1 MRLLFGIC
9 FLLNVLF
16 AQIPQGYYYS
26 TTQLYGVSLKQAL
39 YNIIKNHRVY
49 EYTAD
54 TTDTWDILKDL
65 DRDSLNASN
74 VIEIYTGWSVNA
86 AQEYNNGNGWER
98 EHVWAKVHGGFDV
111 NPPAGTDVHHLRP
124 IDKTINAARNS
135 RWFAE
140 CNEPY
145 VVSGNPSGSYYSS
158 SKWIWKPRDQ
168 DKGDVARMLFYMA
181 VRYEGENGEPDLEL
195 IDYLP
200 VINHD
205 PAPLMAKLSDLL
217 QWHAQDPV
225 DAYERRRN
233 DLIYL
238 KYQHNRNPFI
248 DIPDFAWAIW
258 DAKTTVANTV
268 KTSAIHVYAP
278 LDAEQ
283 WNIEPNALVTGTI
296 SVYSLCGQLLYSNY
310 LNGLP
315 ITISTLTWPKGI
327 YTIVYSG
334 NTEPSVFRVIK

>member
-1 MRLLFGIC
+1 MRLLVLSACII
-9 FLLNVLF
+9 NVLWS
-16 AQIPQGYYYS
+16 QIPQGYYAGTY
-26 TTQLYGVSLKQAL
+26 QLYGVSLKKAL
-39 YNIIKNHRVY
+39 NDIIKNHRVY

-54 TTDTWDILKDL
+54 TTDTWDILKDV
-65 DRDSLNASN
+65 DRDSLNFAN

-111 NPPAGTDVHHLRP
+111 NPPAGTDIHHLRP

-140 CNEPY
+140 CTEPY
-145 VVSGNPSGSYYSS
+145 LVSGLPSGSYYSTTQ
-158 SKWIWKPRDQ
+158 WIWKPRDQ

-200 VINHD
+200 QINHD

-233 DLIYL
+233 DIIYS

-258 DAKTTVANTV
+258 DAKTNMVTADKLSGIRVF
-268 KTSAIHVYAP
+268 AP
-278 LDAEQ
+278 LEAQ
-283 WNIEPNALVTGTI
+283 NWNVFVDEYTKGTLSI
-296 SVYSLCGQLLYSNY
+296 YSSCGQLLY
-310 LNGLP
+310 LNEVHHQSFQIP
-315 ITISTLTWPKGI
+315 TESWPRGI
-327 YTIVYSG
+327 YTIVFKS
-334 NTEPSVFRVIK
+334 NTGVHTFRAIK